1 MFSFLKAKVLKKQ
14 NNNNKKQAN
23 KQKTIMAP
31 KSIKENMAPNFLKVW
46 ASCLETQEIGSITTN
61 SVGNAVWP
69 GFSPQTADDLSSYLS

>member
-31 KSIKENMAPNFLKVW
+31 KSIKENMAPNFLKV
-46 ASCLETQEIGSITTN
+46 
-61 SVGNAVWP
+61 
-69 GFSPQTADDLSSYLS
+69 